1 MSRNAFS
8 LLLAGLFLGS
18 VHAEESVM
26 LANPDEKLA
35 LKIQATTGTKGGI
48 VTRSG
53 AKDTLRQSVDITRTR
68 VVERTMKPDSTGG
81 EVTCRFLQDRITTAV
96 DGKSET
102 SAGPLDH
109 KVAAGLRDAAGKWI
123 FTLADRPATGD
134 VVQQLDELA
143 GFENRKWLPG
153 RRVAVGETWN
163 FTPWFISSSLQR
175 DIPNPQV
182 VGIMKLRELG
192 KAADG
197 SRQATIDCVINGGGE
212 TEAPD
217 GSIAKAEGGLK
228 GLLIVNLDQPARM
241 RMDLVG
247 RLKTESEQKAGS
259 TSASLPLNLSVT
271 IEPLGK

>member
-1 MSRNAFS
+1 MSRSAFP
-8 LLLAGLFLGS
+8 LLIAGLFLSS
-18 VHAEESVM
+18 VHAQESVM

-35 LKIQATTGTKGGI
+35 LKIEATTGTKGGS

-53 AKDTLRQSVDITRTR
+53 ATASVSQTVDITRTR
-68 VVERTMKPDSTGG
+68 IVERTLKPNTTGG
-81 EVTCRFLQDRITTAV
+81 EVTCRFLQDRIMTAV
-96 DGKSET
+96 DGKSDT
-102 SAGPLDH
+102 NPGPLNG
-109 KVAAGLRDAAGKWI
+109 KVATGLRDSAGKWT
-123 FTLADRPATGD
+123 FTLAEKTATGAA
-134 VVQQLDELA
+134 VQQLEELA

-153 RRVAVGETWN
+153 RKVAVGETWN
-163 FTPWFISSSLQR
+163 FTPWFIRSSLQR
-175 DIPNPQV
+175 DIANPQV

-217 GSIAKAEGGLK
+217 GSIAKAEGDLK
-228 GLLIVNLDQPARM
+228 GVLIVNLDQPARM

-247 RLKTESEQKAGS
+247 KLETGSEKKTGT
-259 TSASLPLNLSVT
+259 TSASLPLNLSVK